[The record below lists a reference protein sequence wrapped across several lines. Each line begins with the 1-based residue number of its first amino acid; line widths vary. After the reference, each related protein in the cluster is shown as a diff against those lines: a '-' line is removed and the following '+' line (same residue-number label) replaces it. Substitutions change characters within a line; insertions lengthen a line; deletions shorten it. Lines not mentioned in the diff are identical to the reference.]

1 MATWR
6 YSETNSAEMAD
17 VGATAAAASH
27 CVTSEQ
33 DSLDDDN
40 SVDLSYSDLDQFPL
54 SVLDSC
60 PQQVRCLHVTNN
72 HIEVLPSE
80 LGLFTNLVSL
90 DISNNRLKSVADEIC
105 SLRRL
110 RTFVARNNFLC
121 VESIPKDFGTLP
133 SLAVL
138 NLSGNQLTHLPVQFT
153 ELPQLRCLYLGA
165 NQISVIPP
173 EVQNMSKLEILYLGG
188 NRLTCLPTE
197 LGRVTS
203 LVSLVVSDNELS
215 ALPRSLTNLSRL
227 QSLSLHNNVLVTLPP
242 DIIRLPLVELSLR
255 NNPFVVKFVEE
266 LTYAAPSLL
275 ELSGRAVKLNHITY
289 STDNIPASLVTYLDS
304 AQSCVNPRCNGVY
317 FTSRVEH
324 VKFVDFC
331 GKYRL
336 PLMQY
341 LCSPQC
347 HSTSTRVHACISDES
362 QDDVQPVSHRLKR
375 VLLG

>member
-17 VGATAAAASH
+17 VGATAASAAASH

-173 EVQNMSKLEILYLGG
+173 EVQNMSKYVDFIMLCYQCVSDLSMDVMLYLKV
-188 NRLTCLPTE
+188 NQQPLTLAYACPSSVLW
-197 LGRVTS
+197 RC
-203 LVSLVVSDNELS
+203 
-215 ALPRSLTNLSRL
+215 RL
-227 QSLSLHNNVLVTLPP
+227 QLA
-242 DIIRLPLVELSLR
+242 IRP
-255 NNPFVVKFVEE
+255 
-266 LTYAAPSLL
+266 
-275 ELSGRAVKLNHITY
+275 
-289 STDNIPASLVTYLDS
+289 TDLGHVSPWHYRRLCTPRPA
-304 AQSCVNPRCNGVY
+304 
-317 FTSRVEH
+317 
-324 VKFVDFC
+324 
-331 GKYRL
+331 
-336 PLMQY
+336 
-341 LCSPQC
+341 
-347 HSTSTRVHACISDES
+347 
-362 QDDVQPVSHRLKR
+362 
-375 VLLG
+375 